1 MKKGILSALLL
12 LILAVTAHAQDIT
25 ARGTVYSRVDNEPL
39 IGATIMCDVTQQG
52 TATDIDGGFSLTVPQ
67 GATLKISYVGY
78 QTVEVGAGPDMT
90 VYMDEDSDLLD
101 ELVVV
106 GYQTVRKADLTGA
119 VSVVSTKSLETSS
132 DSDPMRALQGKIPG
146 MTVTANG
153 SPSGAGSV
161 RIRGIGSFNASQD
174 PLFIIDGVP
183 TTATLNSL
191 NMNDIESM
199 QVLKDAASASIYG
212 SRAANGV
219 IIITTKK
226 GKNSG
231 DGKVNVSFSANFTTQ
246 FYSSQSKM
254 KLLDTPGY
262 ARAMAQAALNDGL
275 DPAAYASSY
284 GLNLNAES
292 GYPISVYNI
301 ATGQYQNYTVNGYYD
316 GYINSK
322 RTMLMSNTDWL
333 DEISR
338 TGFSQHYDAS
348 VSRASDKGSAF
359 FSLGYKRNEG
369 ILKYTNF
376 ENIAARMNASYKISP
391 IVTVGENFTLTYTD
405 QVDCQPLENALK
417 MPSIVPVFETDGVTY
432 AGPVGSMADRQNPLR
447 ELAFNKNNALNV
459 WRLFGNAYLDI
470 YPVKGLVLRSNF
482 GLDYD
487 AAFIHSYNY
496 TFHSDIVN
504 NDTNST
510 TLSQANDAK
519 WTWSNTANYNFNIKD
534 DHRFTVLAGMELFRQ
549 SRIDF
554 AAYNENY
561 DIETPDYMYPDA
573 SSGVERATGNKS
585 AYALASFFGKIDYNW
600 RDLLLASFTI
610 RRDGSSRF
618 GSNNRYGTFPA
629 ASLGYRISEHLRK
642 TSWIDELKL
651 RLTWGKTGNQ
661 AISNTARYALYIADY
676 GNDRVTSTA
685 YDLLL
690 QQSGVFP
697 SGYYASQTANPNLKW
712 ETAIQYDAGVDFGF
726 FGNRLTGTFDAYIK
740 DVKDMLIIPAYL
752 GSVGEG
758 GASWLNGPSL
768 RNWGMEFMVG
778 WRDELACG
786 LGYRASLNLDFFRNR
801 VTYLPLTTTGSYAH
815 TTTENLVQARQPY
828 GSIVGYVFDGLFQS
842 QEEVL
847 AYGQDNAR
855 VGGMKYADLNG
866 DGHITADDQTWI
878 FNPVPD
884 LSFGLNVELNYK
896 NFDFQMFWQGVLGQD
911 VYNNQKFQNDF
922 WSVTDAGSNKGVR
935 VLDAWLPNV
944 NTGSTIPMLTTDNKG
959 DEGRTSSYFVENGSY
974 AKLRTLQIGY
984 TLPDAI
990 AAKMRMTKARVYVSG
1005 QNLLT
1010 IKSSSLTCTDPENPA
1025 WAYPIPTSFSFGLQ
1039 VDF

>member
-1 MKKGILSALLL
+1 MKRSILSAILLL
-12 LILAVTAHAQDIT
+12 VTAIMAHAQEVT
-25 ARGTVYSRVDNEPL
+25 VHGTVISKTDDEPL
-39 IGATIMCDVTQQG
+39 IGATVLCPATKAG
-52 TATDIDGGFSLTVPQ
+52 AATDIEGNFVITVPD
-67 GATLKISYVGY
+67 GAMLQFSYVGY
-78 QTVEVGAGPDMT
+78 DTQQVKAADGMT
-90 VYMDEDSDLLD
+90 VYLSENSEVLD

-119 VSVVSTKSLETSS
+119 VSVVSTKSLETSA
-132 DSDPMRALQGKIPG
+132 DTDPMRALQGKVPG
-146 MTVTANG
+146 MTITANG
-153 SPSGAGSV
+153 SPSGTGSV

-226 GKNSG
+226 GKNNQ
-231 DGKVNVSFSANFTTQ
+231 DKKVNVSFSANLTAQ

-254 KLLDTPGY
+254 KLLNTPGY
-262 ARAMAQAALNDGL
+262 ATAMAQAALNDGI
-275 DPAAYASSY
+275 DPVAYASSY
-284 GLNLNAES
+284 GLNLNAPE
-292 GYPISVYNI
+292 GYPIRVYDI
-301 ATGQYQNYTVNGYYD
+301 ANDQYRDYRVNGFYD
-316 GYINSK
+316 GYINLK
-322 RTMLMSNTDWL
+322 KTMLMSDTDWL

-338 TGFSQHYDAS
+338 TGFSQNYDVALS
-348 VSRASDKGSAF
+348 TASDKGSAF
-359 FSLGYKRNEG
+359 FSLGYRRNDG

-376 ENIAARMNASYKISP
+376 ENISARMNTSFNVCP
-391 IVTVGENFTLTYTD
+391 IVTVGENFTLTYTK

-417 MPSIVPVFETDGVTY
+417 MPSTVPVFEIDGTTY
-432 AGPVGSMADRQNPLR
+432 GGPVGSMADRQNPLR
-447 ELAFNKNNALNV
+447 ELAFNKDNALNV
-459 WRLFGNAYLDI
+459 WRLFGNAYVDI
-470 YPVKGLVLRSNF
+470 KPVKGLVLRSNF

-510 TLSQANDAK
+510 TLSQANDSK
-519 WTWSNTANYNFNIKD
+519 WTWTNTANYNLTLAE
-534 DHRFTVLAGMELFRQ
+534 DHNFTVLAGMEMFRQ

-554 AAYNENY
+554 SGYNEDY
-561 DIETPDYMYPDA
+561 DIEDTDYMYPDA
-573 SSGVERATGNKS
+573 SSGIERSTGNKS
-585 AYALASFFGKIDYNW
+585 AYSLISFFGKIDYNW

-629 ASLGYRISEHLRK
+629 ATLGYRISEHINK
-642 TSWIDELKL
+642 SWLDDLKI
-651 RLTWGKTGNQ
+651 RLSWGKTGNQ

-676 GNDRVTSTA
+676 GSDRVTSTA

-690 QQSGVFP
+690 QQSGIFP

-712 ETAIQYDAGVDFGF
+712 ESTIQYNAGIDFSMLGS
-726 FGNRLTGTFDAYIK
+726 RLYGTVDAYIK
-740 DVKDMLIIPAYL
+740 DVKDMLISPAYL
-752 GSVGEG
+752 GSMGEG

-768 RNWGMEFMVG
+768 RNWGMEFQIG

-786 LGYRASLNLDFFRNR
+786 FGYRANLNLDFFRNR
-801 VTYLPLTTTGSYAH
+801 VTYLPTTTTGSYPH
-815 TTTENLVQARQPY
+815 TTKENLVQARRPY
-828 GSIVGYVFDGLFQS
+828 GSIVGYVFDGLFQN
-842 QEEVL
+842 QEEVY
-847 AYGQDNAR
+847 ASGQDNAR
-855 VGGMKYADLNG
+855 VGGMRYADLNG
-866 DGHITADDQTWI
+866 DGKITSDDQTWI
-878 FNPVPD
+878 LSPVPD
-884 LSFGLNVELNYK
+884 LSFGLNVELSYK
-896 NFDFQMFWQGVLGQD
+896 NFDLQMFWQGVLGQD

-944 NTGSTIPMLTTDNKG
+944 NQSSTIPMLTTNNTG

-974 AKLRTLQIGY
+974 AKLRTLQLGY
-984 TLPDAI
+984 SLPD
-990 AAKMRMTKARVYVSG
+990 KLLSKLRMTKARVYVSG

-1010 IKSSSLTCTDPENPA
+1010 IKSKSLTCTDPENA
-1025 WAYPIPTSFSFGLQ
+1025 NWAYPIPTSVSFGLQ
-1039 VDF
+1039 LDF

>member
-1 MKKGILSALLL
+1 MKKGILSALML
-12 LILAVTAHAQDIT
+12 LIMAITAHAQEIT
-25 ARGTVYSRVDNEPL
+25 VQGTVISRADDEPL
-39 IGATIMCDVTQQG
+39 IGATVQCEVTKQG
-52 TATDIDGGFSLTVPQ
+52 VATDIDGGFSLTVPD
-67 GATLKISYVGY
+67 GSVLKISYVGY
-78 QTVEVGAGPDMT
+78 QTVEVKAEPQMT
-90 VYMDEDSDLLD
+90 IYMDEDAGLLD

-132 DSDPMRALQGKIPG
+132 DSDPMRALQGKVPG

-153 SPSGAGSV
+153 SPAGTGSV

-174 PLFIIDGVP
+174 PLFVIDGVP

-231 DGKVNVSFSANFTTQ
+231 KVNVSFSAKFTTQ

-254 KLLDTPGY
+254 KLLNTPEY
-262 ARAMAQAALNDGL
+262 AKAMAQAALNDGL
-275 DPAAYASSY
+275 DPVAYASSY
-284 GLNLNAES
+284 GLNLNAAS

-301 ATGQYQNYTVNGYYD
+301 ATGQYQDYTVNGYYD
-316 GYINSK
+316 GYINNK

-348 VSRASDKGSAF
+348 VSTASDKGTAF
-359 FSLGYKRNEG
+359 FSIGYKRTDG

-376 ENIAARMNASYKISP
+376 ENIAARMNASYNISP
-391 IVTVGENFTLTYTD
+391 VVTVGENFTLTYTD

-417 MPSIVPVFETDGVTY
+417 MPSSVPVFETDGTTY

-447 ELAFNKNNALNV
+447 ELAFNKDNALNV
-459 WRLFGNAYLDI
+459 WRLFGNAYIDI
-470 YPVKGLVLRSNF
+470 KPVNGLVLRSNF

-510 TLSQANDAK
+510 TLSQANDSK
-519 WTWSNTANYNFNIKD
+519 WTWTNTANYNFNLWN
-534 DHRFTVLAGMELFRQ
+534 DHNFTVLAGMEMFRQ

-554 AAYNENY
+554 SAYNENY

-585 AYALASFFGKIDYNW
+585 AYALVSFFGKIDYNW

-610 RRDGSSRF
+610 RHDGSSRF

-629 ASLGYRISEHLRK
+629 ATLGYRLSENINK
-642 TSWIDELKL
+642 SWLDDLKI
-651 RLTWGKTGNQ
+651 RLSWGKTGNQ
-661 AISNTARYALYIADY
+661 AISNTARYALYVADY
-676 GNDRVTSTA
+676 GSDRVTSTA

-690 QQSGVFP
+690 QQSGIFP

-712 ETAIQYDAGVDFGF
+712 ETTIQYNAGIDYGF
-726 FGNRLTGTFDAYIK
+726 LGNRLTGTFDAYIK
-740 DVKDMLIIPAYL
+740 DVKDMLITPAYL
-752 GSVGEG
+752 GSMGEG

-768 RNWGMEFMVG
+768 RNWGMEFQVG

-786 LGYRASLNLDFFRNR
+786 FGYKAALNFDFFRNR
-801 VTYLPLTTTGSYAH
+801 VTYLPSTTTGSYVH
-815 TTTENLVQARQPY
+815 TTTENLVQSRRPF

-866 DGHITADDQTWI
+866 DGKITADDQTWI

-884 LSFGLNVELNYK
+884 LSFGLNVELSYK

-944 NTGSTIPMLTTDNKG
+944 NASSTIPMLTTNNKG
-959 DEGRTSSYFVENGSY
+959 DEGRASSYFVENGSY

-984 TLPDAI
+984 NLPENVLS
-990 AAKMRMTKARVYVSG
+990 KLRMSKARVYVSG

-1010 IKSSSLTCTDPENPA
+1010 IKSSSLTCTDPENPN
-1025 WAYPIPTSFSFGLQ
+1025 WAYPIPTSLSFGLQ